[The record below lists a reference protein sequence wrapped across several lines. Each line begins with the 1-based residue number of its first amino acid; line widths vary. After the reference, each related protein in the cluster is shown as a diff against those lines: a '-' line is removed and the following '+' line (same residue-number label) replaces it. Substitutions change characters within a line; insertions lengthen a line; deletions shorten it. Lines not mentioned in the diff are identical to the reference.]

1 MGKWQMASLKLV
13 AWQLPIGFNNK
24 VAKHRRREE
33 VNEFATA
40 ASSWFHLLLPAF
52 GLRYLRG
59 LTFSFLIH
67 FSPFFLLFFCFR
79 RAIFHHHHVISVNSI
94 FNIRIR
100 YRCFR
105 PCALG
110 PYYSRPR
117 LNTKL

>member
-1 MGKWQMASLKLV
+1 
-13 AWQLPIGFNNK
+13 

-67 FSPFFLLFFCFR
+67 FSPFFLLFFYFR
-79 RAIFHHHHVISVNSI
+79 RAIFHHHHVISVVLIQYSI
-94 FNIRIR
+94 FEFAIDVFVRV
-100 YRCFR
+100 
-105 PCALG
+105 PLALIT
-110 PYYSRPR
+110 PAHV
-117 LNTKL
+117 